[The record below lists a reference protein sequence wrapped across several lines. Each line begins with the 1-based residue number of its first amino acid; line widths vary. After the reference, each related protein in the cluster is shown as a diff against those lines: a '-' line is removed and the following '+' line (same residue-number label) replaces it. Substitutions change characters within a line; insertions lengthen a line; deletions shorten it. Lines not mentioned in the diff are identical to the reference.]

1 MNVTT
6 MQRPKLGSAWPV
18 AALFAA
24 GLALSVGPLRAQ
36 DSGSYQVV
44 GSIAAYLGTMP
55 AEIVAGHPKNHPE
68 PLMHGG
74 PPASPHAEH
83 IIVALFDEPSGTRIE
98 DAAVTATISGLGHIA
113 ATSITLEPMLIAGV
127 VTYGGYISFPGR
139 DPYSIDLQISRPGS
153 PKVTP
158 ITFKYQHGSN

>member
-55 AEIVAGHPKNHPE
+55 AEIVAGHPKSHPE

-83 IIVALFDEPSGTRIE
+83 IIVALFEDPSGTRIE
-98 DAAVTATISGLGHIA
+98 NAAVTATISGLGHVA
-113 ATSITLEPMLIAGV
+113 AAPITLDPMLIAGV
-127 VTYGGYISFPGR
+127 ITYGGYITFPGT
-139 DPYSIDLQISRPGS
+139 DTYSIDLQISTPDN
-153 PKVTP
+153 PKVTA
-158 ITFKYQHGSN
+158 ISFKYEHGSN